1 MADVTGKGYKVKG
14 SAKCLG
20 WPMDEGSVVNHSA
33 LTTTVDI
40 IDCLIRFLLRLYYLP
55 NLQVHRI
62 RFLLLEKIE

>member
-1 MADVTGKGYKVKG
+1 
-14 SAKCLG
+14 
-20 WPMDEGSVVNHSA
+20 MDEGSVVNHSV

-55 NLQVHRI
+55 NLQMHRI